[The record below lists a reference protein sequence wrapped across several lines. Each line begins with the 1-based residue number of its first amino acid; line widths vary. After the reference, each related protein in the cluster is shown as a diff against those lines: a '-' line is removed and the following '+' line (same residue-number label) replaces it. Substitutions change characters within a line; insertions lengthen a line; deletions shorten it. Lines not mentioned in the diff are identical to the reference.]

1 MGGRYN
7 RAMTIEPPPMLLSR
21 AKASERRSAVDG
33 RATVGLTGGLASGK
47 STALGMF
54 AEAGARVLSADAVVH
69 ALYERPSVMSA
80 LRGLFGGRAFD
91 QSGRTDRR
99 ALAHLTAGDEDA
111 LHALEALV
119 HPLVGDEVRA
129 FIGEGAPGSVT
140 VCEVPL
146 LVESGL
152 QEMFDLV
159 VTIEA
164 PVEVRRERA
173 ASRMTT
179 EIFDSLDSRLA
190 GEKARSSAADAA
202 YVNTGSLEDLAAFV
216 ALMYKRAQA
225 LAKEEVRK
233 TPEHVC

>member
-7 RAMTIEPPPMLLSR
+7 RSMTVEPSPMLVSGS
-21 AKASERRSAVDG
+21 KASECRSAVDG

-54 AEAGARVLSADAVVH
+54 ADVGARVLSADAVVH
-69 ALYERPSVMSA
+69 DLYERPAVMSA
-80 LRGLFGGRAFD
+80 LRGLFGDRAFD
-91 QSGRTDRR
+91 RSGRTDRR

-111 LHALEALV
+111 LRALETLV
-119 HPLVGDEVRA
+119 HPLVGNEVRA
-129 FIGEGAPGSVT
+129 FIAEGAPGSVT

-152 QEMFDLV
+152 RKMFDLV
-159 VTIEA
+159 VSIEA

-173 ASRMTT
+173 ASRMAP
-179 EIFDSLDSRLA
+179 EIFESLDSRLA
-190 GEKARSSAADAA
+190 GEEARTGAADAT

-216 ALMYKRAQA
+216 SRIYKRAQA
-225 LAKEEVRK
+225 LAEEEVRE
-233 TPEHVC
+233 TPEHVR

>member
-1 MGGRYN
+1 MGERYN
-7 RAMTIEPPPMLLSR
+7 RSMTVELPPMLVSGS
-21 AKASERRSAVDG
+21 KACERRSAVDG
-33 RATVGLTGGLASGK
+33 RAIVGLTGGLASGK
-47 STALGMF
+47 STALGLF
-54 AEAGARVLSADAVVH
+54 AHCGARVFSADAVVH
-69 ALYERPSVMSA
+69 DLYERPAVMSA
-80 LRGLFGGRAFD
+80 LRGLFGDRAFD
-91 QSGRTDRR
+91 RSGRTDRR
-99 ALAHLTAGDEDA
+99 ALARLTAGDEDA
-111 LHALEALV
+111 LRALEALV

-129 FIGEGAPGSVT
+129 FIAAGAPGSVS

-173 ASRMTT
+173 ALRMTP

-190 GEKARSSAADAA
+190 GEKARSSAADAT

-216 ALMYKRAQA
+216 ARIHKRARV
-225 LAKEEVRK
+225 LAEHQVRES
-233 TPEHVC
+233 PEHVR